1 MPALSSLT
9 AARRRKP
16 APDEAPAPASL
27 ASGSW
32 STTANESVEA
42 DAFPSSQPYASAS
55 SLAAPSCPPPTRSSL
70 SGGSSR
76 LRRSTP
82 GEPWRE
88 TAGERML
95 APDKSRFFSS
105 VGLKK
110 YAGGPACDADDEGA
124 CCCDPS
130 SSIFILYCASLSL
143 SRPSVLFLLLSLAPS
158 PSSKLTS
165 EPLTTPALTPADAN
179 SSIVIA
185 VLSSVD
191 ARVVST
197 TPSVRAMTY
206 DVTS

>member
-16 APDEAPAPASL
+16 APDEAPASL

-32 STTANESVEA
+32 STTAKESVEA
-42 DAFPSSQPYASAS
+42 DAFPSSQPEPEHASAS
-55 SLAAPSCPPPTRSSL
+55 SLAAPSCPPPARSSL

-143 SRPSVLFLLLSLAPS
+143 SRPSVLFLLPS
-158 PSSKLTS
+158 PSSEFTS

-191 ARVVST
+191 ALVVST

>member
-16 APDEAPAPASL
+16 APDEAPASL

-32 STTANESVEA
+32 STTAKESVEA

-143 SRPSVLFLLLSLAPS
+143 SRPSVIFLLPS
-158 PSSKLTS
+158 PSSEFTS

-191 ARVVST
+191 ALVVST

>member
-16 APDEAPAPASL
+16 APDEAPASL

-42 DAFPSSQPYASAS
+42 DAFPSSQPDASAS

-130 SSIFILYCASLSL
+130 SSIFILNCASPLLSHPSALSL
-143 SRPSVLFLLLSLAPS
+143 PLSPASS
-158 PSSKLTS
+158 PSSEFTS

>member
-16 APDEAPAPASL
+16 APDEAPASL

-42 DAFPSSQPYASAS
+42 DAFPSSQPEPEHASAS

-130 SSIFILYCASLSL
+130 SSIFILYCASPLL
-143 SRPSVLFLLLSLAPS
+143 SRPSVLFLLPS
-158 PSSKLTS
+158 PSSEFTS

-191 ARVVST
+191 ALVVST